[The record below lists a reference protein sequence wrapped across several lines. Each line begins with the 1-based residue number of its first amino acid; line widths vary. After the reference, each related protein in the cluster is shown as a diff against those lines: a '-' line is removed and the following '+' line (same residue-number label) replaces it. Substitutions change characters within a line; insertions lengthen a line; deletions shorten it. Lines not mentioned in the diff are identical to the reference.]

1 MKAKIIK
8 LEIILQEIKAKII
21 KLEIITIE
29 SIKITKK

>member
-29 SIKITKK
+29 SIKITKT